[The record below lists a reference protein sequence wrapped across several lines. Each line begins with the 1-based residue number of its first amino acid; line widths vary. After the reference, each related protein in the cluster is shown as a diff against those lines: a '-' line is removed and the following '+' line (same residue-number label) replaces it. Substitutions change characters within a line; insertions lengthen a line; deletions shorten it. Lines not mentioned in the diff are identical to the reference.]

1 MGKLDDARKQA
12 EEMMQQAMAQ
22 GQAQGGQ
29 YAAANIAAAQAE
41 SNAVKAEAA
50 ALDKNDPMFA
60 PIEGVSYDE
69 YVALAVKMQPAG
81 TDTAKQLEIA
91 QAVQAQVRVECQ
103 AGGMVLAA
111 SGQFLFHPVFQLAR
125 KKVRNVGAESSV
137 RGSQESRP
145 RAVAHEGTP
154 LHQVDERRGDIGR

>member
-12 EEMMQQAMAQ
+12 EEMMQQAMTQ

-41 SNAVKAEAA
+41 SAAVKNEAA

-60 PIEGVSYDE
+60 PIEGVSYDD
-69 YVALAVKMQPAG
+69 YVALCVKMQPAG

-91 QAVQAQVRVECQ
+91 KANGYDEAKWKAVSDGYTQRCMQNQQFARRL
-103 AGGMVLAA
+103 GMDVMAA
-111 SGQFLFHPVFQLAR
+111 DA
-125 KKVRNVGAESSV
+125 
-137 RGSQESRP
+137 
-145 RAVAHEGTP
+145 T
-154 LHQVDERRGDIGR
+154 

>member
-12 EEMMQQAMAQ
+12 EEMMQQAMTQ

-41 SNAVKAEAA
+41 SAAVKNEAA

-60 PIEGVSYDE
+60 AIEGVSYDD
-69 YVALAVKMQPAG
+69 YVALCVKMQPAG

-91 QAVQAQVRVECQ
+91 KANGYDEAKWKAVSDGYTKRCMENQQFARRLGMDVM
-103 AGGMVLAA
+103 AGDA
-111 SGQFLFHPVFQLAR
+111 S
-125 KKVRNVGAESSV
+125 
-137 RGSQESRP
+137 
-145 RAVAHEGTP
+145 
-154 LHQVDERRGDIGR
+154 

>member
-12 EEMMQQAMAQ
+12 EEMMQQAMTQ

-41 SNAVKAEAA
+41 SAAVKNEAA

-60 PIEGVSYDE
+60 PIEGVSYDD
-69 YVALAVKMQPAG
+69 YVALCVKMQPAG

-91 QAVQAQVRVECQ
+91 KANGYDEAKWKAVSEGYTKRCMENQQFARRLGMDVM
-103 AGGMVLAA
+103 AGDKG
-111 SGQFLFHPVFQLAR
+111 
-125 KKVRNVGAESSV
+125 
-137 RGSQESRP
+137 
-145 RAVAHEGTP
+145 
-154 LHQVDERRGDIGR
+154 